1 MDDVGQQALLRLLV
15 HLLFLI
21 ISWWAIQ
28 AIRFDPL
35 IKKGKVIQARILMIL
50 LTIGLS
56 TLVSN
61 FFLTYLDYSTQLRYL
76 FK

>member
-15 HLLFLI
+15 HLLFLVV
-21 ISWWAIQ
+21 SWWAIQ

-56 TLVSN
+56 ALVSN